1 MQTTALKATT
11 NHTYPMRRSLT
22 ALVLGLAFLTACS
35 GPQSATRTGS
45 VEGTIF
51 IREVTPFPIL
61 DRDGNPFQHPF
72 LGGFNIPR
80 PQFSDMD
87 ADGDEDLFVQERA
100 GKIMYFER
108 ADNGLYEWRTDTYGG
123 INIHEWYRFYDIDG
137 DGDKDLFAEQPYSY
151 IAVYKNIGTAQQA
164 EFELVQDTLRDVR
177 GNPLFSDRQNI
188 LNFTDLDCDGNLDLF
203 IGRIEGTI
211 MHYESVGLD
220 DDGVPMFRLEENQFE
235 GIEIIGEDALRGS
248 LHGANTLMF
257 ADYDQDGD
265 QDLFFGDYFEQGLL
279 LIENRGS
286 CQRPSLRTEPR
297 RFPPNA
303 PVKTSGYNAP
313 ALSDIDQD
321 GKLDLLVGVL
331 GGAFNPNRTSDAN
344 MLYYHQETPE
354 NFTLRTKTFVG
365 DLDIGNETIA
375 AAADLDGDGDLDIT
389 LANKIAP
396 YDVKAGR
403 MIYIEN
409 TGTAIAPSFA
419 VRDTMNLEPAF
430 HYAPAF
436 YDLDDDGDLDMLA
449 GRWNKGMIYYRNDG
463 TAQAHRFMVADDRFV
478 ELTRGSNATPALGDL
493 DGDGDA
499 DLMVG
504 ESSGTINYYRN
515 DGTKQEPSFTLVS
528 DEFMD
533 IDVGRRSAPTLVDYD
548 ADGDL
553 DLLIGSESEGVQ
565 VYRNDGN
572 RKSPEFVLADLLPID
587 PPLLSA
593 PVLVD
598 LDGDGDLDYLSGS
611 QGGGIVFY
619 RAQ

>member
-1 MQTTALKATT
+1 
-11 NHTYPMRRSLT
+11 MRRSLT
-22 ALVLGLAFLTACS
+22 ALVLGLTILTACS

-45 VEGTIF
+45 AEGTTF
-51 IREVTPFPIL
+51 VREVTPFQIL
-61 DRDGNPFQHPF
+61 DRDGTPFQHPF

-87 ADGDEDLFVQERA
+87 GDGDEDLFVQEVA
-100 GKIMYFER
+100 GQIMYFER
-108 ADNGLYEWRTDTYGG
+108 VESGAYEWRTDTYGG
-123 INIHEWYRFYDIDG
+123 ININEWYRFYDIDG

-151 IAVYKNIGTAQQA
+151 IAVYKNVGTPQQA

-188 LNFTDLDCDGNLDLF
+188 LNFTDLDCDGNVDLF

-211 MHYESVGLD
+211 MHYESVDLD
-220 DDGVPMFRLEENQFE
+220 DDGVPMFRLEESQFE
-235 GIEIIGEDALRGS
+235 GIKIIGEDALRGS

-257 ADYDQDGD
+257 ADHDQDGD
-265 QDLFFGDYFEQGLL
+265 QDLFFGDYFEQSIL

-286 CQRPSLRTEPR
+286 CERPSLRSEPR
-297 RFPPNA
+297 PFPPNE

-331 GGAFNPNRTSDAN
+331 GGAFNPNRTADAN
-344 MLYYHQETPE
+344 MLYYHQDTPD
-354 NFTLRTKTFVG
+354 NFNLQTKTFIG
-365 DLDIGNETIA
+365 DLDIGNESIA
-375 AAADLDGDGDLDIT
+375 AAVDLDGDGDLDLT

-396 YDVKAGR
+396 YDVRAGR

-409 TGTAIAPSFA
+409 TGTATAPSFA

-449 GRWNKGMIYYRNDG
+449 GRWNKGMMYYRNDG
-463 TAQAHRFMVADDRFV
+463 TAQEHRFMVADDRFV

-515 DGTKQEPSFTLVS
+515 DGTPQSPSFTLVS

-565 VYRNDGN
+565 VYRNDGS
-572 RKSPEFVLADLLPID
+572 RKAPEFVLAEPLALDA
-587 PPLLSA
+587 PLLSA